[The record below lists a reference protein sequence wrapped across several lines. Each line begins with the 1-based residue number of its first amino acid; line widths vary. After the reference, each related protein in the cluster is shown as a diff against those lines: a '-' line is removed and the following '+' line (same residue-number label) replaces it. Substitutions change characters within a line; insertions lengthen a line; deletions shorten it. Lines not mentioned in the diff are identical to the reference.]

1 MKGNKLK
8 NLLRP
13 NHTSVMGIINVT
25 PDSFYANSRVN
36 ELELLNR
43 VEQMIKDGVEIIDIG
58 GESTRPGSDPVPLE
72 EEIKRVVPV
81 VKMIRKHFDIPISV
95 DTYKAEVAK
104 LSLEEGADIINDIS
118 ALRMDEKMI
127 NIVSYYKCP
136 VIIMHMKGTPK
147 TMQQNPQYD
156 NVVSEIIDF
165 FKERIEYLKSYGIEE
180 IIIDPGIGFGKTLQ
194 HNLEILN
201 RIDDFRVL
209 GYPILIGAS
218 RKSMIGMI
226 LDKPPEERL
235 NGTLAITAYCALHN
249 VEIVRVHDVRENV
262 EVVKVI
268 EAIKGVKQWAKKFL
282 KKSLK

>member
-1 MKGNKLK
+1 MKVNKLK

-13 NHTSVMGIINVT
+13 NHTNVMGIINVT

-58 GESTRPGSDPVPLE
+58 GESTRPGADPVPLE
-72 EEIKRVVPV
+72 EEIKRVVPA

-118 ALRMDEKMI
+118 ALRMDERMI

-136 VIIMHMKGTPK
+136 IIIMHMKGTPK

-156 NVVSEIIDF
+156 NVVGEIIDF

-201 RIDDFRVL
+201 KIDEFRVL
-209 GYPILIGAS
+209 GQPILIGAS

-235 NGTLAITAYCALHN
+235 NGTLAITAYCTLHN

-268 EAIKGVKQWAKKFL
+268 EAIKGVKQ
-282 KKSLK
+282 

>member
-1 MKGNKLK
+1 MKVNKLK

-13 NHTSVMGIINVT
+13 NHTNVMGIINVT

-58 GESTRPGSDPVPLE
+58 GESTRPGADPVPLE
-72 EEIKRVVPV
+72 EEIKRVVPA

-118 ALRMDEKMI
+118 ALRMDERMI

-156 NVVSEIIDF
+156 NVVGEIIDF
-165 FKERIEYLKSYGIEE
+165 FKERIEYLKSCGIEE

-209 GYPILIGAS
+209 GQPILIGAS

-235 NGTLAITAYCALHN
+235 NGTLAITAYCTLHN

-268 EAIKGVKQWAKKFL
+268 EAIKGVKQ
-282 KKSLK
+282 

>member
-1 MKGNKLK
+1 MKVNKLK

-13 NHTSVMGIINVT
+13 NHTNVMGIINVT

-58 GESTRPGSDPVPLE
+58 GESTRPGADPVPLE
-72 EEIKRVVPV
+72 EEIKRVVPA

-118 ALRMDEKMI
+118 ALRMDERMI

-136 VIIMHMKGTPK
+136 IIIMHMKGTPK

-156 NVVSEIIDF
+156 NVVGEIIDF
-165 FKERIEYLKSYGIEE
+165 FKERIEYLKSCGIEE

-201 RIDDFRVL
+201 KIDEFRVL
-209 GYPILIGAS
+209 GQPILIGAS

-235 NGTLAITAYCALHN
+235 NGTLAITAYCTLHN

-268 EAIKGVKQWAKKFL
+268 EAIKGVKQ
-282 KKSLK
+282 

>member
-1 MKGNKLK
+1 MKVNKLK

-58 GESTRPGSDPVPLE
+58 GESTRPGADPVPLE
-72 EEIKRVVPV
+72 EEIKRVVPA

-118 ALRMDEKMI
+118 ALRMDERMI

-156 NVVSEIIDF
+156 NVVGEIIDF

-201 RIDDFRVL
+201 KIDEFRVL
-209 GYPILIGAS
+209 GQPILIGAS

-235 NGTLAITAYCALHN
+235 NGTLAITAYCTLHN

-268 EAIKGVKQWAKKFL
+268 EAIKGVKQ
-282 KKSLK
+282 

>member
-1 MKGNKLK
+1 MKVNKLK

-13 NHTSVMGIINVT
+13 NHTNVMGIINVT

-58 GESTRPGSDPVPLE
+58 GESTRPGADPVPLE
-72 EEIKRVVPV
+72 EEIKRVVPA

-118 ALRMDEKMI
+118 ALRMDERMI

-136 VIIMHMKGTPK
+136 IIIMHMKGTPK

-156 NVVSEIIDF
+156 NVVGEIIDF
-165 FKERIEYLKSYGIEE
+165 FKERIEYLKSCGIEE

-201 RIDDFRVL
+201 KIDEFRVL
-209 GYPILIGAS
+209 GQPILIGAS

-235 NGTLAITAYCALHN
+235 NGTLAITAYCTLHN

-268 EAIKGVKQWAKKFL
+268 EAIKRVKQ
-282 KKSLK
+282 

>member
-1 MKGNKLK
+1 MKRNKLK
-8 NLLRP
+8 NLLKP

-36 ELELLNR
+36 ELDLLNR
-43 VEQMIKDGVEIIDIG
+43 VEQMIKDGAEIIDIG

-72 EEIKRVVPV
+72 EEIRRVVPA

-95 DTYKAEVAK
+95 DTYKSEVAK
-104 LSLEEGADIINDIS
+104 LSLEEGADIINDVS

-127 NIVSYYKCP
+127 NIVSHYKCP

-147 TMQQNPQYD
+147 TMQQNPHYD
-156 NVVSEIIDF
+156 NVVGEIIDF
-165 FKERIEYLKSYGIEE
+165 FKERIKYLKSYGIEE
-180 IIIDPGIGFGKTLQ
+180 IIIDPGIGFGKTLE
-194 HNLEILN
+194 HNLEMLN
-201 RIDDFRVL
+201 KIDEFRTL

-226 LDKPPEERL
+226 LDKPPEGRL

-249 VEIVRVHDVRENV
+249 VEVVRVHDIRENV

-268 EAIKGVKQWAKKFL
+268 EAVKGVKR
-282 KKSLK
+282 

>member
-1 MKGNKLK
+1 MKVNKLK

-13 NHTSVMGIINVT
+13 NHTNVMGIINVT

-58 GESTRPGSDPVPLE
+58 GESTRPGADPVPLE
-72 EEIKRVVPV
+72 EEIKRVVPA

-118 ALRMDEKMI
+118 ALRMDERMI

-136 VIIMHMKGTPK
+136 IIIMHMKGTPK

-156 NVVSEIIDF
+156 NVVGEIIDF
-165 FKERIEYLKSYGIEE
+165 FKERIEYLKSCGIEE

-201 RIDDFRVL
+201 KIDEFRVL
-209 GYPILIGAS
+209 GQPILIGAS

-235 NGTLAITAYCALHN
+235 NGTLAITAYCTLHN